1 MMEAEG
7 ISYRGYLLTATPE
20 DGGWLVRIVRPA
32 SDLRAS
38 MTVKEFPA
46 GVSRDEAIAEV
57 KRLVDALV
65 LSEHH

>member
-7 ISYRGYLLTATPE
+7 ITYRGHLLVPSPR
-20 DGGWLVRIVRPA
+20 DGGRLVRVVQA
-32 SDLRAS
+32 AGDLRAS

-46 GVSRDEAIAEV
+46 GVTREQAITEV
-57 KRLVDALV
+57 KVLVDALV